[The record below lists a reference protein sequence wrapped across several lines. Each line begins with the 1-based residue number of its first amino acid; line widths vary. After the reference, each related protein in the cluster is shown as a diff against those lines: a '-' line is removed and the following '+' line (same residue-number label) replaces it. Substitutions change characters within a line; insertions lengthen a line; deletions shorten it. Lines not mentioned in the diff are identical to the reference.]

1 MPDEISTAVPVPAV
15 TNSLTDGI
23 DSGGVHAAAAPEA
36 VSEQPASAAATILS
50 PLEARVLGCL
60 IEKELATP
68 DVYPLT
74 LNALV
79 NAANQRSNRDPV
91 ITATHEDIE
100 HALDALREKRLVTRF
115 AGAEARVAKFKH
127 AFDAVYPLADAGIY
141 PRETTARVLLAELL
155 LRGPQT
161 SAELRSRAERMAP
174 MPATAA
180 EIDQLLASL
189 STLAVPLARKLP
201 PQRGQKEFR
210 WAQLLTGEPDT
221 AALAAAAAPAPVTVT
236 QTLPPEVERRLAS
249 LEAETARLRAELDTL
264 HKSLGGA

>member
-1 MPDEISTAVPVPAV
+1 MPDEVP
-15 TNSLTDGI
+15 
-23 DSGGVHAAAAPEA
+23 
-36 VSEQPASAAATILS
+36 PASTSQSASILS

-100 HALDALREKRLVTRF
+100 HALDGLREKRLVTHF

-127 AFDAVYPLADAGIY
+127 TLDLVHPL
-141 PRETTARVLLAELL
+141 ELTARVLIAELL

-161 SAELRSRAERMAP
+161 TAELRARGERMAP
-174 MPATAA
+174 MPATPA
-180 EIDQLLASL
+180 EVEQLLAD
-189 STLAVPLARKLP
+189 LAARAEPLARKLP
-201 PQRGQKEFR
+201 PQRGQKESR
-210 WAQLLTGEPDT
+210 WAQLLTGEP
-221 AALAAAAAPAPVTVT
+221 AADAVAVTPVTVT
-236 QTLPPEVERRLAS
+236 QTLPPEVEQRLAA
-249 LEAETARLRAELDTL
+249 LEAEVARLSNAFDTL

>member
-1 MPDEISTAVPVPAV
+1 MTDALPPEPEPTA
-15 TNSLTDGI
+15 NSG
-23 DSGGVHAAAAPEA
+23 A
-36 VSEQPASAAATILS
+36 LS

-60 IEKELATP
+60 IEKELTTP

-79 NAANQRSNRDPV
+79 NAANQRNNRDPV
-91 ITATHEDIE
+91 ITATHDDIE

-115 AGAEARVAKFKH
+115 TGAEARAAKYRH
-127 AFDAVYPLADAGIY
+127 TLGNVHPLADLY
-141 PRETTARVLLAELL
+141 PRELTARALLAELL

-180 EIDQLLASL
+180 ETDQLLDAL
-189 STLAVPLARKLP
+189 SALAVPLARKLP
-201 PQRGQKEFR
+201 PQRGQKESR
-210 WAQLLTGEPDT
+210 WAQLLTGEPDA
-221 AALAAAAAPAPVTVT
+221 AALATDAAPAPVTVT
-236 QTLPPEVERRLAS
+236 RTLPPEVERRLAA
-249 LEAETARLRAELDTL
+249 LEAETARLRAELDAL